1 MEADVGFH
9 RVIATASGNPV
20 LSALIDALGNR
31 TMRTRLWRAIT
42 DSEAERVSVDE
53 HRAVLDALR
62 AGDGE
67 RAGIRMA
74 QHLLGV
80 EDFGADGG
88 VATCRTIGNE
98 RPVRTPRTLRNLR
111 YVSR

>member
-42 DSEAERVSVDE
+42 DSEAERASVDE
-53 HRAVLDALR
+53 HRAILDALR

-80 EDFGADGG
+80 EDF
-88 VATCRTIGNE
+88 
-98 RPVRTPRTLRNLR
+98 VRT
-111 YVSR
+111 VE